1 MADISISLS
10 NVRNIKT
17 VRIEELGVFT
27 VRRLGPG
34 EEYDLSIKRR
44 RLAKIGEEMSEIK
57 SEMDAIE
64 DEKDREK
71 FATSH
76 LAKINQLSDEITDI
90 QKYELDVYKRCFT
103 DEANGQNTDKLI
115 NSLTADERLKL
126 YSMIFDKNTTDG
138 DEK

>member
-10 NVRNIKT
+10 NVQNIKT
-17 VRIEELGVFT
+17 VKIEELGTFT

-44 RLAKIGEEMSEIK
+44 RMAKIGEEMSKIK
-57 SEMDAIE
+57 SDMDAIA
-64 DEKDREK
+64 DESGREK

-76 LAKINQLSDEITDI
+76 LAKINQLSDEIIDI

-103 DEANGQNTDKLI
+103 DDANGEKTEKLI
-115 NSLTADERLKL
+115 NSLTADERMKL
-126 YSMIFDKNTTDG
+126 YSVIFDNND
-138 DEK
+138 DHEK